1 MNLRNV
7 ALLIFLV
14 VFSFQSETY
23 SFSSKDEIEQIKEQK
38 KVEDNNETNNDYEF
52 FISLIVISNYIK

>member
-14 VFSFQSETY
+14 SFSFQSETY

-52 FISLIVISNYIK
+52 FISLIVISNYII

>member
-14 VFSFQSETY
+14 GFSFQSETY
-23 SFSSKDEIEQIKEQK
+23 CFSSKDEIEQIKEQK
-38 KVEDNNETNNDYEF
+38 KVQDNNETNNDYEF

>member
-14 VFSFQSETY
+14 GFSFQSETY

>member
-7 ALLIFLV
+7 ALLIFLIG
-14 VFSFQSETY
+14 FSFQSETY